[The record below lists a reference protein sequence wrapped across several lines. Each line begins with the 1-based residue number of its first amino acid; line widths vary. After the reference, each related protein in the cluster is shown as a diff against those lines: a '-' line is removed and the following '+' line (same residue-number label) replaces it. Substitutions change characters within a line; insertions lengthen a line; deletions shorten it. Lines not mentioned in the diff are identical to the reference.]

1 MMSARLTAPA
11 AALAA
16 FVALALGIASFPA
29 MAHHGWSWA
38 EEENSELTGV
48 VERTSLGNPHGTV
61 TLMVDGETWEIEIGQ
76 PWRNERAGLSEQNLF
91 EGAEITVQG
100 HRSKDANER
109 RLKAERVI
117 IDGEVHDLY
126 PGRD

>member
-1 MMSARLTAPA
+1 MPVRPVV
-11 AALAA
+11 LAA
-16 FVALALGIASFPA
+16 IFAFTLGFAPVLAW
-29 MAHHGWSWA
+29 AHHGWSWA

-48 VERTSLGNPHGTV
+48 VESTSLGNPHGTV
-61 TLMVDGETWEIEIGQ
+61 TLMVEGETWEIEVGQ
-76 PWRNERAGLSEQNLF
+76 PWRNARAGLSEENLY

-100 HRSKDANER
+100 HRSKSVNER

>member
-1 MMSARLTAPA
+1 MPVRLPILA
-11 AALAA
+11 AVVAFALA
-16 FVALALGIASFPA
+16 FTALPAL
-29 MAHHGWSWA
+29 AHHGWSWA

-48 VERTSLGNPHGTV
+48 VESTSLGNPHGTV
-61 TLMVDGETWEIEIGQ
+61 TLMVDGEAWEIEVGQ

-91 EGAEITVQG
+91 KGAEITVQG
-100 HRSKDANER
+100 HRSKDAGER

-117 IDGEVHDLY
+117 IDGAVHDLY

>member
-1 MMSARLTAPA
+1 MPVRLPILA
-11 AALAA
+11 AVVAFALA
-16 FVALALGIASFPA
+16 FTALPAL
-29 MAHHGWSWA
+29 AHHGWSWA

-48 VERTSLGNPHGTV
+48 VESTSLGNPHGTV
-61 TLMVDGETWEIEIGQ
+61 TLMVNGAAWEIEVGQ

-91 EGAEITVQG
+91 KGAEITVQG
-100 HRSKDANER
+100 HRSNDANER

>member
-1 MMSARLTAPA
+1 MPVRPVF
-11 AALAA
+11 LAA
-16 FVALALGIASFPA
+16 VLAFTLGLAPVLA
-29 MAHHGWSWA
+29 WAHHGWSWA

-48 VERTSLGNPHGTV
+48 VESTSLGNPHGTV
-61 TLMVDGETWEIEIGQ
+61 TLMVEGEAWEVEVGQ
-76 PWRNERAGLSEQNLF
+76 PWRNERAGLSEENLSK
-91 EGAEITVQG
+91 GAEVTVQG